1 MTGPTKDILANTYTW
16 FTIFGITIP
25 YLTIVAPVLFIKNI
39 ILPIINGILFITTV
53 SFLLL
58 TSFTD
63 PGIIPRKYILELDG
77 EIPLKLQVPTKL
89 NNINI
94 NN

>member
-16 FTIFGITIP
+16 LTIFGITIP
-25 YLTIVAPVLFIKNI
+25 YLTIVAPVLFIKNT

-63 PGIIPRKYILELDG
+63 PGIIPRKYILEHLRRKRDQNNKVKD
-77 EIPLKLQVPTKL
+77 PVPSR
-89 NNINI
+89 
-94 NN
+94 